1 MTVLLFGGQASVSSS
16 MAEVRRRFNEGRAG
30 LSSANLVETAV
41 AARSTGYNAG
51 MRSTVG
57 TEAPV
62 ATVGEAATRDEIIT
76 CRDVH
81 KWFGDFH
88 VLKGISTSVRR
99 GEKLVIV
106 GPSGSGKST
115 FIRTIN
121 RLEEHQRGD
130 IVVDGMELTDDVRN
144 IDAIRREVGMV
155 FQSFNL
161 FPHLTVMRNIT
172 LAPTRVRKWPRARA
186 EAVAMELLE
195 RVGIPEQAE
204 KYPAELSGG
213 QQQRVA
219 IARALAMQ
227 PKIMLFDEPTSALD
241 PEMIKEVLDV
251 MRELATSG
259 MTMLIVSH
267 EIGFAREVAD
277 RMLMFD
283 DGRIIEDAIPDEF
296 FGSPRHERTKTFLSQ
311 ILA

>member
-1 MTVLLFGGQASVSSS
+1 MAVNGQAS
-16 MAEVRRRFNEGRAG
+16 EAG
-30 LSSANLVETAV
+30 VE
-41 AARSTGYNAG
+41 
-51 MRSTVG
+51 
-57 TEAPV
+57 
-62 ATVGEAATRDEIIT
+62 DIIV
-76 CRDVH
+76 CREVH
-81 KWFGDFH
+81 KWYGNFH
-88 VLKGISTSVRR
+88 ALRGVSTTVRR
-99 GEKLVIV
+99 GEVVVIL

-121 RLEEHQRGD
+121 RLEQHQRGD
-130 IVVDGMELTDDVRN
+130 IIVDGIELSGDVRN

-161 FPHLTVMRNIT
+161 FPHLSVMQNIT
-172 LAPTRVRKWPRARA
+172 LAPIKVRKWTRAQA
-186 EAVAMELLE
+186 EEVANELLQ
-195 RVGIPEQAE
+195 RVGIPEQAD

-251 MRELATSG
+251 MRELAGSG

-277 RMLMFD
+277 RVIMFD
-283 DGRIIEDAIPDEF
+283 EGSIVEEAAPNDF
-296 FGSPRHERTKTFLSQ
+296 FNHPQHERAKAFLSQ
-311 ILA
+311 ILS

>member
-1 MTVLLFGGQASVSSS
+1 MSDAAVTDVDTD
-16 MAEVRRRFNEGRAG
+16 EG
-30 LSSANLVETAV
+30 
-41 AARSTGYNAG
+41 
-51 MRSTVG
+51 
-57 TEAPV
+57 
-62 ATVGEAATRDEIIT
+62 DDDIIT

-81 KWFGDFH
+81 KWFDDFH
-88 VLKGISTSVRR
+88 VLKGVTTSVKR
-99 GEKLVIV
+99 GEKVVIL

-130 IVVDGMELTDDVRN
+130 IIVDGVELTDDVRN

-161 FPHLTVMRNIT
+161 FPHLSVVSNIT
-172 LAPTRVRKWPRARA
+172 LAPMKVRRWPRHQA
-186 EAVAMELLE
+186 EEVAMSLLE
-195 RVGIPEQAE
+195 RVGIPEQAA
-204 KYPAELSGG
+204 KYPSELSGG

-267 EIGFAREVAD
+267 EVGFAREVAD
-277 RMLMFD
+277 RAIMFD
-283 DGRIIEDAIPDEF
+283 DGVIVEQAPPNEF
-296 FGSPRHERTKTFLSQ
+296 FTNPENERTKLFLSQ
-311 ILA
+311 IL